1 MSRWRPGE
9 QVADR
14 FIIEGWLASG
24 GMAEVYVAEMEL
36 ARGVKKR
43 VALKRIHTHLA
54 EDQHFL
60 TMFIDEARLASQ
72 LSHPGII
79 AVHDVVETDEE
90 VILVLDYVP
99 GWDLS
104 SILKSARRTLKDMPI
119 GMAITVGVDLAE
131 TLSYV
136 HEARSVAGTML
147 NIVHRD
153 VNPSNILVARD
164 GTIRLLDFG
173 VAKASERLQ
182 QTATASIKGKLAYLA
197 PEQANIGSLVDHR
210 ADLYGL
216 GLILYEVIT
225 GQRAIYGEGDLHL
238 LEMAKAPKHKTVDQL
253 RPETPQALVDIV
265 SKLLAVD
272 PNERYQYGRDVAN
285 DLEPLRSSVTETQR
299 ESICQTVRTVMRQT
313 ARPLRKPSKPKANAL
328 DMAFAEAMG
337 GLDKPRP
344 KTKPLSENERSLLPT
359 GENEPANRTL
369 AEGPSRQTGSSSSPE
384 AFNVEPSHERRRALY
399 MLGVA
404 LFAITFAIGFFLSKS
419 STKTPAS
426 GPLPTANKTYLK
438 VISEPVGADIY
449 LDDQLQAQKT
459 PALIQ
464 VEALREYAIR
474 LELPGY
480 KPLLL
485 KQTPQAGQ
493 PLNIRGLLVLS
504 PGTLKIAST
513 PKGAMVKL
521 NGVTTGTTPLTIN
534 DLKRQ
539 KYKLSVTKDGYLSS
553 DLTVDLLN
561 TPEIEKEIQL
571 KKSRSFGKL
580 DVSSRPWAKV
590 YIDGKLTAESTPAF
604 GIKVETGERTVR
616 FENPRIGK
624 SVIRKVV
631 IKKGETSR
639 LVVNLK

>member
-79 AVHDVVETDEE
+79 AVHDVVETDGE

-104 SILKSARRTLKDMPI
+104 SVLKSARRNLQQMPI
-119 GMAITVGVDLAE
+119 GMAISIGVDLAE

-197 PEQANIGSLVDHR
+197 PEQANIGALVDHR

-238 LEMAKAPKHKTVDQL
+238 LEMAKAPQHKRVDQL
-253 RPETPQALVDIV
+253 RAETPQALVDIV
-265 SKLLAVD
+265 SQLLAVD
-272 PNERYQYGRDVAN
+272 PNERYQHGRDVAN
-285 DLEPLRSSVTETQR
+285 DLEPLRSSVTDTHR
-299 ESICQTVRTVMRQT
+299 ESICQAVRSVMRQSS
-313 ARPLRKPSKPKANAL
+313 RPLRKPSKPKVNPL
-328 DMAFAEAMG
+328 DLAFAEALG

-344 KTKPLSENERSLLPT
+344 KTKPLSEQGRNIAVH
-359 GENEPANRTL
+359 ENEPEQNAFHQSSEPDQVSATQSVRIQNRK
-369 AEGPSRQTGSSSSPE
+369 
-384 AFNVEPSHERRRALY
+384 ERRRALVV
-399 MLGVA
+399 LGAAVFTASFA
-404 LFAITFAIGFFLSKS
+404 LVFYFSKGTS
-419 STKTPAS
+419 PETKALDRVSIPVT
-426 GPLPTANKTYLK
+426 TYLK
-438 VISEPVGADIY
+438 INSDPAGAEIF
-449 LDDQLQAQKT
+449 LDGQSQTQTT
-459 PALIQ
+459 PA
-464 VEALREYAIR
+464 VVPVDADREYRIR
-474 LELPGY
+474 LALKGY
-480 KPLLL
+480 KPFLLT
-485 KQTPQAGQ
+485 QRARAGEPNNIEGKLV
-493 PLNIRGLLVLS
+493 PL
-504 PGTLKIAST
+504 PGSFKLMSDPSGARVKVDGIA
-513 PKGAMVKL
+513 
-521 NGVTTGTTPLTIN
+521 TGTTPISMDTLQR
-534 DLKRQ
+534 K
-539 KYKLSVTKDGYLSS
+539 KYR
-553 DLTVDLLN
+553 LTVHKEGYSPADFTIDLA
-561 TPEIEKEIQL
+561 TTHAVEKKIQL
-571 KKSRSFGKL
+571 RKILEYGRL

-590 YIDGKLTAESTPAF
+590 YIDGKVMAETTPAF
-604 GIKVETGERTVR
+604 GIKVEVGRRTVR
-616 FENPRIGK
+616 FENPRLNK
-624 SVIRKVV
+624 SMTKQVMIR
-631 IKKGETSR
+631 KGETSR
-639 LVVNLK
+639 LVVDLR